1 MMPRRNGTGP
11 QGLGAMT
18 GRGMGYCQP
27 ANNQRFATGMGLGLR
42 YGYGCGC
49 GYGYGRR
56 AMNTNIRPLTADEID
71 KQLTAQKEMLQ
82 MRIKEID
89 QQLSEK

>member
-1 MMPRRNGTGP
+1 MPRRNGTGP

-18 GRGMGYCQP
+18 GRGMGYCKITDEKKT
-27 ANNQRFATGMGLGLR
+27 ATSIGIGLR
-42 YGYGCGC
+42 NGR

-56 AMNTNIRPLTADEID
+56 ALATNIRPLNDDEID
-71 KQLTAQKEMLQ
+71 KQLKAQKEMLQ